1 MVWLRRFDSRH
12 LVQALG
18 VLSKDAFIVLIQ
30 WLREDLSKEQTS
42 SLPWVAVT
50 VVVYERGAVAQMDRA
65 TVS

>member
-1 MVWLRRFDSRH
+1 MVWPRRFDSRH
-12 LVQALG
+12 LVQALS

-30 WLREDLSKEQTS
+30 WLREGLSKEQTS